1 MRLKPK
7 EVKTT
12 RLDLRAKQNYTCA
25 LCHLPLAE
33 DKAVLDHA
41 HDTGAIRATLH
52 RGCNALLGKLENNHK
67 RYGVNL
73 DAFLKGVSGYIEQ
86 HKTNQTGLLH
96 PSHRTPEEKKLLAKK
111 RRARKKPTT
120 R

>member
-1 MRLKPK
+1 MKLKAK

-12 RLDLRAKQNYTCA
+12 RLDLRSKQGMKCA
-25 LCHLPLAE
+25 LCKLPVSEAE
-33 DKAVLDHA
+33 AVLDHC
-41 HDTGAIRATLH
+41 HKTGAIRATLH
-52 RGCNALLGKLENNHK
+52 RGCNSLLGRVENNAP
-67 RYGVNL
+67 RYRVDVL
-73 DAFLKGVSGYIEQ
+73 AFAQGLGEYLAT